1 MRWLLV
7 LPGDGFTPRRGG
19 RSAQATPEQAGRRGL
34 LCPDYRTTADMEIVD
49 FAGRVVC
56 RESQVCGS

>member
-1 MRWLLV
+1 M
-7 LPGDGFTPRRGG
+7 GSRRGVGG